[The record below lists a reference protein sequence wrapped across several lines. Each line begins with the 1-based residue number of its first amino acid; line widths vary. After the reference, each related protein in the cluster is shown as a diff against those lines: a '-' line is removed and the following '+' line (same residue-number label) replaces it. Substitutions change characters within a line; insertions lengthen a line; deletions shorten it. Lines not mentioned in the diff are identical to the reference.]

1 VSQTGSTAVSG
12 QADELRLAMVREL
25 RKQEAIRTEP
35 VAAAFASV
43 PRHLFAPGEPLEAAY
58 APHGTVVAKRDADG
72 LVLSVMSAAHLQAVM
87 LEQASVEPGMRV
99 LEVGSGGYN
108 AALLQELVGPDG
120 AVTTVD
126 IDSDII
132 TRARACLDAAG
143 YERVRTLT
151 ADAEF
156 GVPELAPFDRIVVT
170 AAAWDIPSA
179 WISQLCLDGRLVVPL
194 RMRGLTRSVA
204 FDRDGDALVSRD
216 YRLARFVPMRGT
228 GAFAE
233 RRVVLRDGV
242 AVQTDDLAVRLDAP
256 ALNDALSTPAQELW
270 PGAVW
275 DFPDELELFAAL
287 NLPRVASLHASQR
300 LIDEGVLGPA
310 ALLGVTILIGKD
322 SFAYRAKR
330 KNESAGQYET
340 GALAHGPRAESLAQQ
355 YADVLLRW
363 SDDHR
368 RRGGATIRYRPAGSW
383 SGPLPAAAVVK
394 RHGVVTVTWS

>member
-1 VSQTGSTAVSG
+1 
-12 QADELRLAMVREL
+12 
-25 RKQEAIRTEP
+25 
-35 VAAAFASV
+35 
-43 PRHLFAPGEPLEAAY
+43 
-58 APHGTVVAKRDADG
+58 
-72 LVLSVMSAAHLQAVM
+72 
-87 LEQASVEPGMRV
+87 
-99 LEVGSGGYN
+99 
-108 AALLQELVGPDG
+108 
-120 AVTTVD
+120 
-126 IDSDII
+126 
-132 TRARACLDAAG
+132 
-143 YERVRTLT
+143 VRTLT

>member
-1 VSQTGSTAVSG
+1 MSQTGSTAVSD
-12 QADELRLAMVREL
+12 QADEFRLAMVREL
-25 RKQEAIRTEP
+25 REQEAIRSEP

-43 PRHLFAPGEPLEAAY
+43 PRHLFAPGEPLETAY

-108 AALLQELVGPDG
+108 AALLQELVGPE
-120 AVTTVD
+120 ARVTTVD
-126 IDSDII
+126 IDADII
-132 TRARACLDAAG
+132 TRARECLDAAG

-156 GVPELAPFDRIVVT
+156 GVPELASFDRIVVT

-179 WISQLCLDGRLVVPL
+179 WISQLALDGRLVVPL

-204 FDRDGDALVSRD
+204 FDRDGDGLVSQD
-216 YRLARFVPMRGT
+216 YRLARFVPMRGS

-233 RRVVLRDGV
+233 RRVLLRDGV
-242 AVQTDDLAVRLDAP
+242 AIQTDDPAVRLDAQ
-256 ALNDALSTPAQELW
+256 ALNDALSGPALELW

-275 DFPDELELFAAL
+275 DFPDELELFVAL
-287 NLPRVASLHASQR
+287 NIPQVASIHASQQI
-300 LIDEGVLGPA
+300 IDEGVLGPA
-310 ALLGVTILIGKD
+310 ALMGVTILVTED

-330 KNESAGQYET
+330 ASGSAGEYES
-340 GALAHGPRAESLAQQ
+340 GVIAHGPQAESLAKQ
-355 YADVLLRW
+355 YAEVLLRW

-368 RRGGATIRYRPAGSW
+368 RRGAATFRYRPVASSPGPIPAG
-383 SGPLPAAAVVK
+383 AVVK
-394 RHGVVTVTWS
+394 RHGAVTVTWS